1 MYKLF
6 TCTCDHWCPPPHLIK
21 KKMMNQLL
29 PPVKGYTAPTDTIL
43 SDTHDQYLFSVLP
56 LSVMS
61 FYTFLQMYNDIPLIT
76 IPCMNDL
83 VNQNFVLLTTVQ
95 LCLICGSKFLS
106 TYSLNRRLYLKNFAI
121 LFFQFLKIKDKKNMV
136 KSLLCDS
143 FFAFGMIPQNLA
155 KINFLQKNYVIK
167 VWMQTHTIPQ

>member
-1 MYKLF
+1 
-6 TCTCDHWCPPPHLIK
+6 
-21 KKMMNQLL
+21 MNQLL

-43 SDTHDQYLFSVLP
+43 SDTHDQYLFSLLP

-61 FYTFLQMYNDIPLIT
+61 FYTSLQMYNDIPLIT
-76 IPCMNDL
+76 IPCINDL
-83 VNQNFVLLTTVQ
+83 VNQNYVLLTTVQ
-95 LCLICGSKFLS
+95 LCFICGRKFLS
-106 TYSLNRRLYLKNFAI
+106 SYSLIAAVHLDFCDFI
-121 LFFQFLKIKDKKNMV
+121 FFQFLKIKDKKTI
-136 KSLLCDS
+136 KSLHCDS

>member
-1 MYKLF
+1 MKVWKPSRPFLPKLNHIFFQVSWPFLQCLSTAWTCINFFFDMYKLF
-6 TCTCDHWCPPPHLIK
+6 SCTCDHWCPPPHLIK

-43 SDTHDQYLFSVLP
+43 SDTYDQYLFSVLP

-61 FYTFLQMYNDIPLIT
+61 FYTSLQMYDDIPLIT

-83 VNQNFVLLTTVQ
+83 VNQNYVLLTTIQ

-106 TYSLNRRLYLKNFAI
+106 TYS
-121 LFFQFLKIKDKKNMV
+121 
-136 KSLLCDS
+136 
-143 FFAFGMIPQNLA
+143 
-155 KINFLQKNYVIK
+155 
-167 VWMQTHTIPQ
+167 